1 MKKIFLFIMMLL
13 LLSGCFNSE
22 RKEENNADNKAII
35 ADNEL
40 TNMINNY
47 NFMNEEVN
55 IDFLKWVYNRYGNDI
70 IKKIQSE
77 LEKGTYNTNTWHKL
91 TGNSL
96 IVLLDYY
103 KGIYE
108 ISNNIKVINTQNNEV
123 NLGFVGD
130 VSLADNFDIMPKYD
144 ERGQGIYGIL
154 SEDVVDIMKNMDIM
168 VANNEFTISNRGE
181 PLPNKLYTFRANT
194 SRVSIYSEMGVDLL
208 TLANNHV
215 YDFGEEAFLDTLDTL
230 EKNNLPYIG
239 AGRNISEASRPF
251 YFIANGYKIAFV
263 NATRAEKYIL
273 TPEATETSSGVLR
286 AYDPTKFKEVI
297 SETKKNSDFVIA
309 LIHWGKEDSHE
320 LEQVQIDTSK
330 QYIDSGADILI
341 GTHAHTL
348 QGIEFYNSKAI
359 IYNIGDFIFNRE
371 SKDTGI
377 LKIKIDNEGS
387 MTHYFIPCYQENM
400 KTSLL
405 TGEERNRV
413 LNNISKWS
421 INTKILNDGEFYQ
434 LND

>member
-13 LLSGCFNSE
+13 MLSGCFNSE
-22 RKEENNADNKAII
+22 RKEENNVDNKAII
-35 ADNEL
+35 TDNEL

-47 NFMNEEVN
+47 NFMNDEVN
-55 IDFLKWVYNRYGNDI
+55 IDFLKWIYNRYGNDI

-154 SEDVVDIMKNMDIM
+154 SEDVVDIMKSMDIM

-297 SETKKNSDFVIA
+297 SETKKIVI
-309 LIHWGKEDSHE
+309 
-320 LEQVQIDTSK
+320 
-330 QYIDSGADILI
+330 
-341 GTHAHTL
+341 
-348 QGIEFYNSKAI
+348 
-359 IYNIGDFIFNRE
+359 
-371 SKDTGI
+371 
-377 LKIKIDNEGS
+377 
-387 MTHYFIPCYQENM
+387 
-400 KTSLL
+400 LL
-405 TGEERNRV
+405 
-413 LNNISKWS
+413 L
-421 INTKILNDGEFYQ
+421 L
-434 LND
+434 